1 MARTQSS
8 ARALLATSLLV
19 LLHQV
24 LAQKPTFDPEG
35 PPEGT
40 TQTDGP
46 ELHFSSSFYNVSIPE
61 NPVGKVYVTPTE
73 KMGVFRIPGFDVR
86 YKIVEGDKDKFFK
99 AEERE
104 VGDFCFL
111 LIRAR
116 TGTRDVLNRERKD
129 KFNLKIKAMARRSS
143 KESPAALD
151 YSDVSAP
158 SELEAE
164 VMVRVTVLDT
174 NDLNPLFYPTDYEET
189 VLEDTP
195 LHKSIL
201 RVTADDADIGLN
213 GEIYYSFMENTHQF
227 AIHPMTGVVTLTRPL
242 RYNEKATH
250 ELTVLAR
257 DRSTLLF
264 HPGKSN
270 PSTARLKIHVR
281 PVNLHSPE
289 ITVHSLQE
297 VFEQSTNAHTYALVK
312 VNDRDKGVH
321 GEIESLE
328 IVDGDPDGHFRVR
341 ETEQKNEFRI
351 ELLGLLDREHSPK
364 GYNLTLKASDKGIPQ
379 RHSYKNVP
387 VHISDINDNSPI
399 FSKEIYEVEVPESA
413 PINYQIIRLK
423 VNDIDQGKNA
433 KVLLQI
439 VGGNEGGEFS
449 INPKTGM
456 LYTSKL
462 LDTETKSSYALTVSA
477 IDSGRAGVRKQSS
490 AKVKIIIQDTN
501 DNDPLF
507 ESSDIDYEMNENEP
521 AGSSVTK
528 VLARDRDSGENAYIS
543 YSIVNLNPVPFEID
557 HFSGVIRTTQV
568 LDYESM
574 RREYLLRIR
583 ASDWGQPFR
592 RQTEMQ
598 LHIRIKDINDNRP
611 QFEKVSCTGRVSRFV
626 PIGTEIITFSAIDF
640 DAGNIITYRI
650 VSGNEDNCF
659 ALDSTS
665 GTLTVTCDLT
675 DLRTDER
682 TINVTATDG
691 LNFADVT
698 FVKMQLLNSKP
709 SHQMLSD
716 AEAAFDCWDTG
727 VARRLTE
734 VLASAEKNNAPGQEE
749 VFAMMPSRYGD
760 NVHSPEFLDFPTQ
773 LQINEST
780 ALNTVIATLKARDRD
795 LGYNG
800 KMIFGI
806 SNGDVDSAFNLNL
819 ETGELKVVGYLDREL
834 ESEYFLNVTVYD
846 LGKPQKSAS
855 RVLPI
860 TILDINDNAPK
871 FEKTLASFKVSENA
885 KNGTIIM
892 TLNAT
897 DIDEGENSKVVY
909 NLETDTKDFSV
920 HPVSGAVSVAGKL
933 DRERQSTYELKIR
946 ASDSSKTRPLS
957 SFALVRVAV
966 DDVNDNAPKFSLDHY
981 SIKVREDIPTETVV
995 AFINA
1000 VDPDL
1005 GQGGEVKYSLV
1016 PGPDTSSSFS
1026 IDKNTGTLR
1035 LTQPLDF
1042 EERQLHSLV
1051 IRARDKG
1058 TPSLSSEATLQVE
1071 VVDVNENLHPPQF
1084 SDFVVSVAVAEN
1096 QPPGAHVAQV
1106 VATDKDPP
1114 GDDSRIS
1121 YSIRGGDGVGLFA
1134 IDNQGNISTLAVLDR
1149 ESKRSYWLT
1158 VMAQDHGVVPLHSRI
1173 EVYVEVVNV
1182 NDNTPL
1188 TLQPV
1193 YYPSI
1198 PENSPAGQEVITL
1211 EARDDDL
1218 EDQPP
1223 PLLFRIT
1230 AGNAESFFTIENGTI
1245 RTTGRKLDREN
1256 QAEHIL
1262 EVTVSDQGS
1271 PALSSTTRVVV
1282 QVEDTNDHAPE
1293 FREKYIKA
1301 DIPALTDSS
1310 VFQNDDTEGTVD
1322 IAVIDKYLEEGPW
1335 ETYSP
1340 DSLVGDNIL
1349 RVLAFDADSGRN
1361 GEIEYSIKSGRGK
1374 GKFRIHPQTGEI
1386 FAHRGMQVGQDYD
1399 ILVKATDHGVPR
1411 RSQTCRVNLHVV
1423 PVSEDSPNPPSVRTV
1438 SQQVTVTESD
1448 EPGFLVGIIQAE
1460 DKDGDHLWYQII
1472 DGNERN
1478 EFYIGRGEGNILLAK
1493 KLDWETQNEYKLN
1506 ISITDGVHMTYA
1518 QMLVTVLDVN
1528 DHRPRFVEEMLSVD
1542 ISENIELGTKIL
1554 QLDATDLDEDK
1565 RVFYS
1570 LHSARHPSSLSIF
1583 KIDSVSGV
1591 VSLNEKL
1598 DRETIEE
1605 HILIVMVK
1613 DQGTPSKRNYAQI
1626 RVKVHDHNDHAPT
1639 FGETLMQAKVFE
1651 TASVGSM
1658 VAQVSAID
1666 LDKGENAKI
1675 SYAITSGNVGNAF
1688 SIDSETGAIQV
1699 ARDLDMNSNK
1709 EYMLTIKAT
1718 DGGSPSLSSTLRV
1731 HIMVFMADN
1740 APPKFVKKD
1749 YAAEIFENLPRGTFV
1764 IHLDARSTSS
1774 LLFEIVEGNVEDMF
1788 FVNPSTGVV
1797 VTKKPLDYEKVK
1809 FYNISVDAT
1818 NMAGAKASC
1827 QVTVH
1832 VLDQNDN
1839 APVFTQDLFVGSV
1852 SETAEVG
1859 ALVLTNKS
1867 SPLVIK
1873 ASDVDSE
1880 MNAQLHYDIVEAIPR
1895 HYFRI
1900 DPSTGAIRTVRSFD
1914 YEQMQRFT
1922 FHVRVSDLGK
1932 PRLSSEGMAEV
1943 QISVLDVNDCPPVFE
1958 ESTYNATLLLPT
1970 YQDVA
1975 VLTVKATDPDS
1986 AERTLLRYDIIEGNT
2001 GKAFAVGENTG
2012 IITVSNTANML
2023 PYYKLHL
2030 RVSDG
2035 TFSTVTHVNVKVER
2049 SENSGLA
2056 FQKDVYFGS
2065 ITENSTKITTVA
2077 VVNVLGSAL
2086 NEHLVFKILNP
2097 TDMFVIGPT
2106 SGAIKTTGRRFDR
2119 EEKDNY
2125 ELIVEARSDENR
2137 ADRPRVA
2144 HVIVNVT
2151 ILDMNDNCPMFVN
2164 LPYYAVV
2171 SVDAIKGS
2179 EVYKVQAVDMDKG
2192 ENGEVRYELHKGH
2205 GELFKVC
2212 RKTGEVTLK
2221 QNLEG
2226 HNREYEL
2233 IIGAYDNGITPC
2245 STEVP
2250 LHIKVIDRSMP
2261 VFDKQFYTDT
2271 VLEDIEVLSPLS
2283 LNIQA
2288 ESPMGRKLIYT
2299 IEKGND
2305 FEEFALDFNTG
2316 AIYVVDELDYE
2327 HKKQYE
2333 LTIRATDSVSGVY
2346 AEVIASI
2353 RVEDVNDCA
2362 PEFTQ
2367 DSYNI
2372 SVSEAAPFGTSILK
2386 VVSRDNDTGINKKI
2400 TYKIKKDSENSTE
2413 YFHIDADDGSIYLK
2427 RSLDHELHR
2436 SHHFIVVATDSGIP
2450 RLSTTAHVWVSV
2462 VDMND
2467 NPPRFEQPSYT
2478 CFLSEQAQR
2487 LQFVTVVTASDPD
2500 SIDQERLTYSIVG
2513 GNEQQI
2519 FHMDHRSGVISLINM
2534 QNFAQQPVYH
2544 LNVSITD
2551 GVYTSFAR
2559 VKIDILSANKHNPVF
2574 SKPIYEAKITE
2585 NQVAGMPVT
2594 QVVATDKDRNEYG
2607 SVKYSIPSDLLSET
2621 FEINPGSGD
2630 IVSKKPLDREEI
2642 KSYEIPVMATD
2653 GGGRSAFAQVRVKVL
2668 DENDNPPEFL
2678 LREARACIFSN
2689 FSAGSPIM
2697 KVKAVDPDEGSA
2709 AEVEYSIYETA
2720 NTPVAELFTVH
2731 RHTGEIS
2738 LLKSV
2743 VGKENQVFQFFV
2755 RATDKGTPSLNSDLT
2770 VEVLVM
2776 NTQDVPPAFE
2786 RHDDK
2791 FFISEYSQPG
2801 LIISTVK
2808 MSSAAPVK
2816 FRIISKDGTEDP
2828 APLFNIGVDGQLT
2841 VAGKLDRETKDTY
2854 VVTVLAETDDSPPLT
2869 VVSDVTIK
2877 ILDENDNA
2885 PKFESNPYTVEVA
2898 ENVEDGSS
2906 ILRVIAH
2913 DADQSKN
2920 KEIRYTFNTDIGDLA
2935 NVFTIDQFSGW
2946 ITTLIPLDMEKQS
2959 DYKFQVVATD
2969 NGNNK
2974 HFALTQV
2981 HIKIKDYN
2989 DNPPVFS
2996 ESHYDAA
3003 VNEDALPGTV
3013 IKTLKTSDLD
3023 LDVSLVQ
3030 YYITGGDSRS
3040 EFSIRSTGEVFVSK
3054 FLDRES
3060 IPRYV
3065 LDIVATDGEHIAKTK
3080 LSIEILDAND
3090 NPPYCLRHRYRKVLS
3105 EGTQPGTFILTI
3117 LANDIDEEPNAHLR
3131 FYLTGDGADKFYLD
3145 KSKGLLKTNRLLDR
3159 EEQPKYNLVAHVQE
3173 QDKPGFECSSL
3184 VEILVSDLNDNAP
3197 IFSTK
3202 LYSVNLPED
3211 TEVGTLVTKVHATD
3225 KDIGV
3230 NRKVKYALLDSAAGH
3245 FKMAGDSGIITLAKP
3260 LDREQRAIFNLTV
3273 QASDQGT
3280 PALSST
3286 AVVKVVVLDIND
3298 NPPEFASKNYYAKVP
3313 EIAPIGTEIV
3323 RVLATSKDTGV
3334 NAEISYSIVGGNEH
3348 KKFNMNAK
3356 TGTLIVAEHLDYER
3370 AKEYFLTVQAIDGGN
3385 PPLSNYATINITVTD
3400 SNDNAPIFNQVS
3412 YSARIREDAQVGD
3425 KILQVVANDLD
3436 SGANG
3441 EVSYS
3446 IENGDRHEQFFM
3458 DKKSGY
3464 ISVSKQ
3470 LDREMIS
3477 SYVLEIQAKDHGQNQ
3492 LSSTVMVN
3500 IDISDANDNP
3510 PLFSQMNYSA
3520 FIQEDKPP
3528 GHSLLKFIVTD
3539 ADDRPNGAPYTFE
3552 FRSGNEDN
3560 TFMLEQDGILKT
3572 AARFNHKIKDSY
3584 QLHIRVYDNGSPPLY
3599 SDTRTSIKVIEESQY
3614 PPVITPLD
3622 ISVNSYLDQFP
3633 GGRMGRVFA
3642 TDQDQYDKLSYALA
3656 PSPSVP
3662 NPSELFEIDP
3672 VEGILTALPGLDA
3685 GVYQVNV
3692 TVSDGK
3698 FSSVILIKVNVEPI
3712 ADEVLQQA
3720 VIIRFLDVTP
3730 EDFLYSYRKNFI
3742 KAIKST
3748 LNVRLKDVMILSL
3761 QPTAPSQTKQKIR
3774 LKRAAPGLDVLVAV
3788 RSPTGALVPAAEVHS
3803 ALNNN
3808 LDDLEAATGLTVGE
3822 ITFKKCTPGFC
3833 KFGECSDRI
3842 LLDKTQIISVN
3853 TELNSFVA
3861 PAHLH
3866 KAFCQCKEGYDGER
3880 CEKIVNECA
3889 RQPCSSFK
3897 VCVPDASPQ
3906 GYTCQC
3912 PEGMAGSTCKI
3923 DISKCHN
3930 EACYIPRNPVSFS
3943 GKSYAQYKMDK
3954 NQVKKALLDRLNLSM
3969 RIRTMQ
3975 PAGTLMYAAGKV
3987 DYHVLELVNGVVQ
4000 FRFDL
4005 GSGEGLVRVSSTYI
4019 SDSQWHEIQ
4028 LTRDSNTARLT
4039 IDGKHVAH
4047 GSAPGIN
4054 DVLNLQRDDLYFGAE
4069 VRQHPTILG
4078 FEDVQRGF
4086 SGCMDDIRIDGITL
4100 PLHMSGTSLV
4110 ATLKRFTNVE
4120 FHCKQVL
4127 LPAGVC
4133 GSQPCQ
4139 NGGTCKEVGNTYK
4152 CLCHAR
4158 FTGLSCEVDLD
4169 PCASNPCLHGGRC
4182 LATPRSDYVCEC
4194 LPRLSGKRCEY
4205 GRFCNPNP
4213 CRNGGVCEEGDS
4225 APMCKCKGFT
4235 GELCNVDVDECA
4247 HSPCLN
4253 GATCINEFGNFRCL
4267 CPPNATGHL
4276 CGQMLYNTP
4285 ITAGQYWEEI
4295 AMIGAVLFL
4304 IFVLVLLFICIRRCT
4319 IRRNNKRSSNI
4330 NNETRK
4336 DIVLNS
4342 NRSCDVD
4349 FKRSSKLSNLE
4360 MSQVPPQCPPRPVSY
4375 TPSTNNENAAAVAYA
4390 TALNNLDTSRNYG
4403 SAGDELENIPPG
4415 YLRNLNRNVAAI
4427 PTLPPVPPS
4436 NPASD
4441 TDSLHKPWIESDLNI
4456 PSSTAAAASAVYA
4469 EPNKIRNNNV
4479 RRAPDLPAKAGL
4491 LYSRPQRAM
4500 TGASASSLSSLED
4513 DPRMLGGY
4521 HWDCSDWNQTQN
4533 PLPNITEVPGSEVP
4547 DTSSF
4552 HSNES
4557 NESHSN
4563 THSSLIRTVP
4573 LDECRREAD
4582 GEENGYTVDSE
4593 GGTDFEDLAPSS
4605 CLQKLL
4611 ASPILDTS
4619 DMADDYPYRGKEA
4632 YRSHLNQYLPK
4643 PSYAVSE
4650 SENEEALIP
4659 LKSSRLQRAAS
4670 EDSQDDVVPYGFPQG
4685 SQIRLDPDGSIIT
4698 GIESTGGYTSA
4709 SDVCDIDDSEFES
4722 EPKSRTKFVWP
4733 DVTHTQV

>member
-1 MARTQSS
+1 MARTPWSVRG
-8 ARALLATSLLV
+8 ARALLAAALLV
-19 LLHQV
+19 LSHQV
-24 LAQKPTFDPEG
+24 LGDNQLPFDLDGPSEG
-35 PPEGT
+35 PP
-40 TQTDGP
+40 QSDGP
-46 ELHFSSSFYNVSIPE
+46 ELRFSNSYYNVSIPE

-73 KMGVFRIPGFDVR
+73 KMGVFKVPGFDVK
-86 YKIVEGDKDKFFK
+86 YKIVDGDKDKFFK

-111 LIRAR
+111 LLRAR

-129 KFNLKIKAMARRSS
+129 KYTLRVKALARRSS
-143 KESPAALD
+143 REPLTFD
-151 YSDVSAP
+151 YSDISSQ
-158 SELEAE
+158 SELQAE
-164 VMVRVTVLDT
+164 VQVQVTVLDT
-174 NDLNPLFYPTDYEET
+174 NDLNPLFYPTDYEQT

-201 RVTADDADIGLN
+201 RVHADDADTGLN
-213 GEIYYSFMENTHQF
+213 GEIYYSFLESTQQF
-227 AIHPMTGVVTLTRPL
+227 AIHPVTGIVTLTRPL
-242 RYNEKATH
+242 RYNKKATH
-250 ELTVLAR
+250 NLTVLAR

-264 HPGKSN
+264 RPGKSN

-281 PVNLHSPE
+281 QVNLHNPE
-289 ITVHSLQE
+289 IMVHSLPE
-297 VFEQSTNAHTYALVK
+297 VFEQSTNARTFAIVK
-312 VNDRDKGVH
+312 VKDRDEGVH

-341 ETEQKNEFRI
+341 ETEVKNEYRI
-351 ELLGLLDREHSPK
+351 ELIGLLDRERSPK
-364 GYNLTLKASDKGIPQ
+364 GYNLTLKASDKGVPQ
-379 RHSYKNVP
+379 KHIYKAVP

-399 FSKEIYEVEVPESA
+399 FSKEIYEVDVSESA

-423 VNDIDQGKNA
+423 VDDIDQGKNA
-433 KVLLQI
+433 KVVLQI

-449 INPKTGM
+449 INPKTGV
-456 LYTSKL
+456 LYTAKL
-462 LDTETKSSYALTVSA
+462 LDTEKKSSYALTVSA
-477 IDSGRAGVRKQSS
+477 IDSGRSGVRKQSS
-490 AKVKIIIQDTN
+490 AKVKINIQDMN

-507 ESSDIDYEMNENEP
+507 ESNDIVYEMNENEP

-528 VLARDRDSGENAYIS
+528 VQARDKDLGENSYIS
-543 YSIVNLNPVPFEID
+543 YSIVNLDPVPFEID
-557 HFSGVIRTTQV
+557 HFSGVVRTTQV

-574 RREYLLRIR
+574 RRDYSLRIR

-598 LHIRIKDINDNRP
+598 LRITVKDINDNRP
-611 QFEKVSCTGRVSRFV
+611 QFEKVACKGRVSRSL
-626 PIGTEIITFSAIDF
+626 PIGSEIITFSAIDF
-640 DAGNIITYRI
+640 DAGNIISYRI
-650 VSGNEDNCF
+650 VAGNEDNCF
-659 ALDSTS
+659 AMDQTS
-665 GTLTVTCDLT
+665 GTLVVTCDLS

-682 TINVTATDG
+682 IVNVTATDG

-698 FVKMQLLNSKP
+698 FVRMQLVNSKRT
-709 SHQMLSD
+709 HQFVSD
-716 AEAAFDCWDTG
+716 ADAAFDCMDTG

-734 VLASAEKNNAPGQEE
+734 VLASAEKNNGEE
-749 VFAMMPSRYGD
+749 QGEIFAMMPSRYGD
-760 NVHSPEFLDFPTQ
+760 NVHSPEFLNFPPEIR
-773 LQINEST
+773 INESI
-780 ALNTVIATLKARDRD
+780 ALNTVIAVLQARDRD

-806 SNGDVDSAFNLNL
+806 SNGDSDSAFNLNL
-819 ETGELKVVGYLDREL
+819 ETGELRVVGYLDREQ
-834 ESEYFLNVTVYD
+834 ESEYYLNVTVYD

-871 FEKTLASFKVSENA
+871 FSKNVASFKVSENA
-885 KNGTIIM
+885 KNGTRIM
-892 TLNAT
+892 TMNAT
-897 DIDEGENSKVVY
+897 DIDEGENARVVY
-909 NLETDTKDFSV
+909 SLETDTKDFV
-920 HPVSGAVSVAGKL
+920 IHPVSGAITVAGKL
-933 DRERQSTYELKIR
+933 DRERQSMYELKIR

-957 SFALVRVAV
+957 SFALVRVVV
-966 DDVNDNAPKFSLDHY
+966 DDVNDNAPKFSIDHY
-981 SIKVREDIPTETVV
+981 AIKVREDIPTETVI
-995 AFINA
+995 AAINA

-1005 GQGGEVKYSLV
+1005 GKGGVVTYSFV
-1016 PGPDTSSSFS
+1016 HGPDTSSSFS
-1026 IDKNTGTLR
+1026 IDNATGTLR

-1042 EERQLHSLV
+1042 EQRQLHSLV
-1051 IRARDKG
+1051 IRASDWG
-1058 TPSLSSEATLQVE
+1058 TPSLSSEVTVEVE
-1071 VVDVNENLHPPQF
+1071 VVDVNENLYPPQF

-1096 QPPGAHVAQV
+1096 QPPGTHVARV
-1106 VATDKDPP
+1106 LATDKDAP

-1149 ESKRSYWLT
+1149 ESKKSYWLT
-1158 VMAQDHGVVPLHSRI
+1158 VFAQDHGVVPLHSRI
-1173 EVYVEVVNV
+1173 EVYVEVLNV

-1198 PENSPAGQEVITL
+1198 AENSPAGQEVLTL

-1218 EDQPP
+1218 EDRPQ

-1230 AGNAESFFTIENGTI
+1230 AGNAGSFFTIDNGTI
-1245 RTTGRKLDREN
+1245 RTTERKLDREN

-1262 EVTVSDQGS
+1262 EVTVSDQGT
-1271 PALSSTTRVVV
+1271 PPLFSTTRVVV
-1282 QVEDTNDHAPE
+1282 KVEDENDHAPQ
-1293 FREKYIKA
+1293 FREKYIKVK
-1301 DIPALTDSS
+1301 IPALTESS

-1322 IAVIDKYLEEGPW
+1322 IAVVDKYLEEGPW
-1335 ETYSP
+1335 ESYSP

-1349 RVLAFDADSGRN
+1349 RVLAYDGDAGKN
-1361 GEIEYSIKSGRGK
+1361 GAIEYSIKSGKGK

-1386 FAHRGMQVGQDYD
+1386 YVERSLQAGQEFD
-1399 ILVKATDHGVPR
+1399 LWVRATDHGHPR
-1411 RSQTCRVNLHVV
+1411 RSQTQQVHLQVV
-1423 PVSEDSPNPPSVRTV
+1423 KVPEESANPPSVRTV

-1448 EPGFLVGIIQAE
+1448 KPSFLVGSIEAE

-1472 DGNERN
+1472 DGNDRN
-1478 EFYIGRGEGNILLAK
+1478 EFFIGRCEGNILLAK
-1493 KLDWETQNEYKLN
+1493 QLDWETQKEYKLN

-1518 QMLVTVLDVN
+1518 QMLVTVLDMN
-1528 DHRPRFVEEMLSVD
+1528 DHRPQFLESVYNIE
-1542 ISENIELGTKIL
+1542 ISENMEVGTKIL
-1554 QLDATDLDEDK
+1554 QLSATDLDEDK
-1565 RVFYS
+1565 RVFFS
-1570 LHSARHPSSLSIF
+1570 LHTARCNASLRIF

-1591 VSLNEKL
+1591 VSLSEKL
-1598 DRETIEE
+1598 DRETIDE
-1605 HILIVMVK
+1605 HLLVVMVK
-1613 DQGTPSKRNYAQI
+1613 DQGTPAKRNYAQI
-1626 RVKVHDHNDHAPT
+1626 RVMVHDHNDHAPV
-1639 FGETLMQAKVFE
+1639 FSEGLLQAKVFE
-1651 TASVGSM
+1651 TAGIGSR
-1658 VAQVSAID
+1658 VAEVSAID
-1666 LDKGENAKI
+1666 MDKGENAKI

-1688 SIDSETGAIQV
+1688 SMDQETGAIMV

-1709 EYMLTIKAT
+1709 EYMLTIKAS

-1731 HIMVFMADN
+1731 HIMVTMADN
-1740 APPKFVKKD
+1740 APPKFLKKD

-1764 IHLDARSTSS
+1764 IHLNARSTSS
-1774 LLFEIVEGNVEDMF
+1774 LIFEIVDGNANDMF
-1788 FVNPSTGVV
+1788 FVNPSTGIV
-1797 VTKKPLDYEKVK
+1797 VTKKPLDYEKNK
-1809 FYNISVDAT
+1809 FYNITVEAT
-1818 NMAGAKASC
+1818 NMAGVKAYC

-1839 APVFTQDLFVGSV
+1839 APVFTQNLFVGSV
-1852 SETAEVG
+1852 SETAEIG
-1859 ALVLTNKS
+1859 ALVLTNNS

-1873 ASDVDSE
+1873 ASDRDSE
-1880 MNAQLHYDIVEAIPR
+1880 MNAQLHYDIVEAVPR
-1895 HYFRI
+1895 YFFRV
-1900 DPSTGAIRTVRSFD
+1900 DPSTGAIRTVRAFD
-1914 YEQMQRFT
+1914 YEQMQHFT

-1943 QISVLDVNDCPPVFE
+1943 RIAVLDVNDCPPVFE

-1975 VLTVKATDPDS
+1975 VLRIKATDPDS
-1986 AERTLLRYDIIEGNT
+1986 AEKTSLRYDIIEGNT
-2001 GKAFAVGENTG
+2001 GNAFAVGENNG
-2012 IITVSNTANML
+2012 IITVAKTTNML
-2023 PYYKLHL
+2023 PFYKLHL

-2035 TFSTVTHVNVKVER
+2035 TFSTVAHVNVRVGE

-2056 FQKDVYFGS
+2056 FQKPIYEGS
-2065 ITENSTKITTVA
+2065 ITENSTKITDVA

-2097 TDMFVIGPT
+2097 TDMFSIGPT
-2106 SGAIKTTGRRFDR
+2106 SGAIKTTGKRFDR

-2151 ILDMNDNCPMFVN
+2151 IFDMNDNCPMFVN

-2171 SVDAIKGS
+2171 PVDATKGS
-2179 EVYKVQAVDMDKG
+2179 SVYKVQAVDMDKD
-2192 ENGEVRYELHKGH
+2192 ENGKVRYELHKGH
-2205 GELFKVC
+2205 GELFNVN
-2212 RKTGEVTLK
+2212 RATGEITLK

-2250 LHIKVIDRSMP
+2250 LHIKVIDHSMP

-2271 VLEDIEVLSPLS
+2271 VLENIEVLSPLS

-2305 FEEFALDFNTG
+2305 FEEFALDFNTAPDTSNG
-2316 AIYVVDELDYE
+2316 PCAIYVVDELDYE

-2386 VVSRDNDTGINKKI
+2386 VISRDNDTGINQKI
-2400 TYKIKKDSENSTE
+2400 TYKIKKDSENSTD
-2413 YFHIDADDGSIYLK
+2413 YFHIDAEDGSIYLK
-2427 RSLDHELHR
+2427 RSLDHEQHKA
-2436 SHHFIVVATDSGIP
+2436 HHFIVVATDSGIP
-2450 RLSTTAHVWVSV
+2450 RLSTTAHVWVTV

-2467 NPPRFEQPSYT
+2467 NPPRFEQPSYS
-2478 CFLSEQAQR
+2478 CILSEQAQR

-2534 QNFAQQPVYH
+2534 QNFAQQPAYH

-2559 VKIDILSANKHNPVF
+2559 VKIDVISANRHNPVF
-2574 SKPIYEAKITE
+2574 TKLIYEEKTLE
-2585 NQVAGMPVT
+2585 NQVAGMPAGQVT
-2594 QVVATDKDRNEYG
+2594 ATDKDRNEFG
-2607 SVKYSIPSDLLSET
+2607 TVKYSIPSKLMSDT
-2621 FEINPGSGD
+2621 FEINPVTGD
-2630 IVSKKPLDREEI
+2630 IFTKKPLDREEI

-2653 GGGRSAFAQVRVKVL
+2653 GGGRSSFAQVRVRVV
-2668 DENDNPPEFL
+2668 DENDNPPAFL

-2689 FSAGSPIM
+2689 FTIGSPIL
-2697 KVKAVDPDEGSA
+2697 KVKALDKDEGSA

-2743 VGKENQVFQFFV
+2743 IGKENEVFQFFV
-2755 RATDKGTPSLNSDLT
+2755 RATDKGTPSLNSDLS
-2770 VEVLVM
+2770 VEVFIM
-2776 NTQDVPPAFE
+2776 NPQDVPPAFE
-2786 RHDDK
+2786 RRDDK

-2801 LIISTVK
+2801 LVISTVK
-2808 MSSAAPVK
+2808 MLTSAPVK
-2816 FRIISKDGTEDP
+2816 FRIISMDGTEDP
-2828 APLFNIGVDGQLT
+2828 QPLFNIAPSGLLT
-2841 VAGKLDRETKDTY
+2841 VAGSLDRETKDTY
-2854 VVTVLAETDDSPPLT
+2854 VVTVLAETEDSPPLS

-2877 ILDENDNA
+2877 ILDENDNV
-2885 PKFESNPYTVEVA
+2885 PKFESNPYTMELA
-2898 ENVEDGSS
+2898 ENIEEGTS

-2920 KEIRYTFNTDIGDLA
+2920 KEIRYSFNTDIGDLA
-2935 NVFTIDQFSGW
+2935 NVFTMDPFSGW
-2946 ITTLIPLDMEKQS
+2946 ITTLTPLDMEKQS

-3013 IKTLKTSDLD
+3013 IKTLQTSDLD
-3023 LDVSLVQ
+3023 SDVSAVQ
-3030 YYITGGDSRS
+3030 YYITGGDPRS

-3090 NPPYCLRHRYRKVLS
+3090 NPPYCLRHRYKKFLS
-3105 EGTQPGTFILTI
+3105 EGTQPGTFIMTI

-3145 KSKGLLKTNRLLDR
+3145 KSLGHLKTNRLLDR
-3159 EEQPKYNLVAHVQE
+3159 EEQPKYNLEAHVQE

-3184 VEILVSDLNDNAP
+3184 IEIYVSDLNDNPP

-3202 LYSVNLPED
+3202 VYSVNLPED

-3225 KDIGV
+3225 RDIGF
-3230 NRKVKYALLDSAAGH
+3230 NRKIKYALLDSAKGH

-3273 QASDQGT
+3273 QANDQGT
-3280 PALSST
+3280 PPLSST

-3298 NPPEFASKNYYAKVP
+3298 NPPEFVSKNYYAKVQ
-3313 EIAPIGTEIV
+3313 EIAPIGSEIV

-3334 NAEISYSIVGGNEH
+3334 NAEISYSLVGGNEH
-3348 KKFNMNAK
+3348 KKFSMDAK
-3356 TGTLIVAEHLDYER
+3356 TGTLIVSDHLDYER
-3370 AKEYFLTVQAIDGGN
+3370 AKDYFLTVQAIDGGN
-3385 PPLSNYATINITVTD
+3385 PPLSNYATINITITD

-3412 YSARIREDAQVGD
+3412 YSARIREDAQVAD

-3436 SGANG
+3436 SGVNG

-3446 IENGDRHEQFFM
+3446 IENGDRLGQFMM
-3458 DKKSGY
+3458 DKKTGY
-3464 ISVSKQ
+3464 ISVASQ

-3477 SYVLEIQAKDHGQNQ
+3477 NYVLEVLAKDHGSIR

-3520 FIQEDKPP
+3520 FIHEDRPP

-3552 FRSGNEDN
+3552 FRSGNADN
-3560 TFMLEQDGILKT
+3560 NFMLQQDGILRT
-3572 AARFNHKIKDSY
+3572 AAKFSHKVKDSY
-3584 QLHIRVYDNGSPPLY
+3584 LLHIRVYDNGVSPLY
-3599 SDTRTSIKVIEESQY
+3599 SDTNVTVKVIEESQY

-3622 ISVNSYLDQFP
+3622 IWVNSFQDQFP
-3633 GGRMGRVFA
+3633 GGRLGRVFA
-3642 TDQDQYDKLSYALA
+3642 TDQDQYDKLGFGLA
-3656 PSPSVP
+3656 PSLSVP
-3662 NPSELFEIDP
+3662 NPNDLFEIDSTD
-3672 VEGILTALPGLDA
+3672 GIISALPGLDA
-3685 GVYQVNV
+3685 GLYHVNV
-3692 TVSDGK
+3692 TVTDGK
-3698 FSSVILIKVNVEPI
+3698 FSSYILLKINVEPI
-3712 ADEVLQQA
+3712 SNEVLQQA

-3730 EDFLYSYRKNFI
+3730 EDFLYSYRKNFV
-3742 KAIKST
+3742 KAIRST
-3748 LNVRLKDVMILSL
+3748 LRVQPKDVMILSL
-3761 QPTAPSQTKQKIR
+3761 QPTAPLSKQKGSR
-3774 LKRAAPGLDVLVAV
+3774 VKRAPKGLDVILAV
-3788 RSPTGALVPAAEVHS
+3788 RSPVGILLQAKEVHRT
-3803 ALNNN
+3803 LNSNI
-3808 LDDLEAATGLTVGE
+3808 DDLEEATGLSIGE
-3822 ITFKKCTPGFC
+3822 IIFKKCAPSFC
-3833 KFGECSDRI
+3833 KYGECTDKI
-3842 LLDKTQIISVN
+3842 VFDKTQIISIN
-3853 TELNSFVA
+3853 TELSSFVA
-3861 PAHLH
+3861 PAYQH
-3866 KAFCQCKEGYDGER
+3866 KAICQCKEGYDGDR
-3880 CEKIVNECA
+3880 CDKIVNECA
-3889 RQPCSSFK
+3889 REPCPSFK

-3906 GYTCQC
+3906 GFSCQC
-3912 PEGMAGSTCKI
+3912 PEGLAGATCKI
-3923 DISKCHN
+3923 DISKCHD

-3943 GKSYAQYKMDK
+3943 GKSYAQYRMDK
-3954 NQVKKALLDRLNLSM
+3954 NQVKKALLDRLNLSL

-3987 DYHVLELVNGVVQ
+3987 DYNILELVNGVVQ

-4005 GSGEGLVRVSSTYI
+4005 GSGEGLVRVSSIYI
-4019 SDSQWHEIQ
+4019 SDSQWHEIH
-4028 LTRDSNTARLT
+4028 LVRDSNNARLT

-4054 DVLNLQRDDLYFGAE
+4054 DVLNLQSDDLYFGAE
-4069 VRQHPTILG
+4069 VRQHPSILG

-4086 SGCMDDIRIDGITL
+4086 SGCMDDIRIDGVTL
-4100 PLHMSGTSLV
+4100 PLHMSGASLV

-4120 FHCKQVL
+4120 FHCEQVL

-4152 CLCHAR
+4152 CACHAR
-4158 FTGLSCEVDLD
+4158 FTGNSCEVDLD

-4182 LATPRSDYVCEC
+4182 LTTERSEYFCEC

-4205 GRFCNPNP
+4205 GHYCNPNP
-4213 CRNGGVCEEGDS
+4213 CRNSGVCEEGDA
-4225 APMCKCKGFT
+4225 APICKCKGFT
-4235 GELCNVDVDECA
+4235 GELCNVDLDECA
-4247 HSPCLN
+4247 QAPCLN
-4253 GATCINEFGNFRCL
+4253 GATCINEIGSYKCL

-4276 CGQMLYNTP
+4276 CGQILYNTP
-4285 ITAGQYWEEI
+4285 ITSGQYMEELF
-4295 AMIGAVLFL
+4295 MIGGLLFV
-4304 IFVLVLLFICIRRCT
+4304 IFVLVMLFVCFRRCSV
-4319 IRRNNKRSSNI
+4319 RRSNKRSSNI

-4375 TPSTNNENAAAVAYA
+4375 TPSTNNENTAVAFA
-4390 TALNNLDTSRNYG
+4390 AALNNLDTSRNYG
-4403 SAGDELENIPPG
+4403 SAGDELENIPPS
-4415 YLRNLNRNVAAI
+4415 YLRNLNRNVQAI

-4441 TDSLHKPWIESDLNI
+4441 TDSLHKPWNESDLNI
-4456 PSSTAAAASAVYA
+4456 PSSTAVSINAATYA
-4469 EPNKIRNNNV
+4469 EPNKIRNN
-4479 RRAPDLPAKAGL
+4479 
-4491 LYSRPQRAM
+4491 S
-4500 TGASASSLSSLED
+4500 
-4513 DPRMLGGY
+4513 Y

-4557 NESHSN
+4557 NESHSI
-4563 THSSLIRTVP
+4563 THGSLVRAVP

-4582 GEENGYTVDSE
+4582 GEENGYTIDSE
-4593 GGTDFEDLAPSS
+4593 GGADFGELAPSS

-4611 ASPILDTS
+4611 ESPMLEVNDV
-4619 DMADDYPYRGKEA
+4619 ADDYPYRGKEG

-4659 LKSSRLQRAAS
+4659 LRCSRLQRAAS
-4670 EDSQDDVVPYGFPQG
+4670 DDSHDGVVPYGFPKG

-4722 EPKSRTKFVWP
+4722 EPNKQRVSKKYAWP